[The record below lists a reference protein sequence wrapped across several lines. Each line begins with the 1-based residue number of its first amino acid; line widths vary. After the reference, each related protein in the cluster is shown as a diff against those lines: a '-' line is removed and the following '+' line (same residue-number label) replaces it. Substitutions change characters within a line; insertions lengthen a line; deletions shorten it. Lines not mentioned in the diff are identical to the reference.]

1 MPTCVQQPV
10 SFENTTMQQPVDPEK
25 NEYQDE
31 LSRNCFN
38 IQWLLFVLGW
48 LLLIPSIVG
57 IFLPLCNG
65 RSRFPTRSYLIG
77 WIANIVLSVLLV
89 IIIIVASVVA
99 TRIYYSD
106 SQLCYSV
113 YYASYYNC

>member
-1 MPTCVQQPV
+1 MPAYVQQPV
-10 SFENTTMQQPVDPEK
+10 GLENTTMQQPVDLEK
-25 NEYQDE
+25 NESQNE
-31 LSRNCFN
+31 LSRSCFN

-48 LLLIPSIVG
+48 LLLVPSIVG

-65 RSRFPTRSYLIG
+65 RPRFPTKSYFIG

-99 TRIYYSD
+99 TRVHYSGL
-106 SQLCYSV
+106 QLCA
-113 YYASYYNC
+113 YYGLYNIC